1 MTQKLQRFTQ
11 MKTKTFLLLV
21 ADVVILTSFSC
32 KRSQQISPSLPPSS
46 TPPNLTPIKTPPPA
60 ILGKPYPGKGVV
72 KLINR
77 KEGWIEI
84 DHEEIVDLMPAMEME
99 WFVEKSSLLDGLK
112 VGYKVT
118 FTVVETQKRGQILT
132 SIKKLQE

>member
-1 MTQKLQRFTQ
+1 MHRQLNIKSVSTLTAA
-11 MKTKTFLLLV
+11 LLV
-21 ADVVILTSFSC
+21 FSSFSC
-32 KRSQQISPSLPPSS
+32 NVAQQRATTSTSSPTPSVAPVQVS
-46 TPPNLTPIKTPPPA
+46 PIKSQPAA

-99 WFVEKSSLLDGLK
+99 WFVEKPSLLNGLNVGDK
-112 VGYKVT
+112 VS
-118 FTVVETQKRGQILT
+118 FTIVETKEKGQILT
-132 SIKKLQE
+132 SISKIRE